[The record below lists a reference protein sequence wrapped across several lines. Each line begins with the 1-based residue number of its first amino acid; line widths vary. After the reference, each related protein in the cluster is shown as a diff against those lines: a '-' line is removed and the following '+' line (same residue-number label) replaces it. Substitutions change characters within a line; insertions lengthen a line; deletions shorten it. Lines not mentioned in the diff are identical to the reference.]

1 MIRHLIQALKFAA
14 VVYATVAILAG
25 VVILVSYIVD
35 AVR

>member
-1 MIRHLIQALKFAA
+1 MIRGIVQGVKFAA